1 MRSNKDSF
9 KASVYEP
16 FIVCGNVINPDHAI
30 YIENSIALK
39 DLTIFFFEDVDDLNR
54 FLNQT
59 RSVMKLERVGGA
71 LVPPRSADEFIAR
84 TPAEQLQG
92 YGLISYLKEMVQ
104 APDKVLAYMC
114 QQVNKSGN
122 F

>member
-1 MRSNKDSF
+1 LRSNKDSF

-16 FIVCGNVINPDHAI
+16 FIVCGNVINPDYAI

-39 DLTIFFFEDVDDLNR
+39 DLTIFFFEDVEDLNR

-59 RSVMKLERVGGA
+59 RSVMKLERVGAA
-71 LVPPRSADEFIAR
+71 LVPSRSADEFIAR
-84 TPAEQLQG
+84 TPPEQLQG
-92 YGLISYLKEMVQ
+92 YGLIFYLKEMVQ

-114 QQVNKSGN
+114 QQVNKLGT
-122 F
+122 